1 MDELAGVVNLYPW
14 YGAARKEL
22 CRRMAALGGD
32 SWGVS
37 QFADQAMY
45 IGNRRSVAEVMRKGR
60 SVDCSDKNLDE
71 LLSSYIDEKKPKQ
84 EKESRRVS
92 IAGGDFFSASDYDSV
107 RSADD
112 NIFSGFKPKKTQ
124 TDGAA
129 NAPALD
135 FCTETLAMIYL
146 DQGYYGQ
153 AKAIYSKLILAIPE
167 KSAYFASLIEKIDKL
182 INNQT
187 L

>member
-45 IGNRRSVAEVMRKGR
+45 IGNRRSVSEVMRKGR

-84 EKESRRVS
+84 EKESHRVS

-112 NIFSGFKPKKTQ
+112 NIIRRTH
-124 TDGAA
+124 TV
-129 NAPALD
+129 
-135 FCTETLAMIYL
+135 IV
-146 DQGYYGQ
+146 
-153 AKAIYSKLILAIPE
+153 
-167 KSAYFASLIEKIDKL
+167 
-182 INNQT
+182 
-187 L
+187 